1 MCITI
6 NKQYL
11 YLLPIVSG
19 GSLSRN
25 HLAVD
30 NLERFPGNYCGTT
43 LALQKRK
50 EKKKKQILVNL
61 WIIPAEEN
69 WSNCC

>member
-19 GSLSRN
+19 GSLSWN

-43 LALQKRK
+43 LALQKKKK
-50 EKKKKQILVNL
+50 EKRKSL
-61 WIIPAEEN
+61 
-69 WSNCC
+69 

>member
-30 NLERFPGNYCGTT
+30 DLECFPGNYCGTT
-43 LALQKRK
+43 LALPKK
-50 EKKKKQILVNL
+50 EKQILVNL
-61 WIIPAEEN
+61 WIIITAEGN
-69 WSNCC
+69 WSNLLS